1 MAGCGSALG
10 ATLHVRYTSRRIV
23 PPALFLWDID
33 GTLLRGATAIH
44 RDAFAHA
51 YQAVYGLPL
60 NLDGV
65 AAGGR
70 TDTWLLAEPLRRIGL
85 SDAEIWTRMPNAFR
99 EMQAYVEQH
108 LGDLSHCVLP
118 GAREVLAELHARGYV
133 QALVT
138 GNLSRIAMAKLRN
151 AGLARY
157 FDVGGFGEESEVR
170 ERLVSVAL
178 RHAAGAVGTHIE
190 LRRSVVVGDTPF
202 DLGAGQLNGTR
213 TCGVATGTCSLEEL
227 EAAGADL
234 LLPSLADAETAIDAL
249 VGLIEDG
256 LE

>member
-1 MAGCGSALG
+1 VYR
-10 ATLHVRYTSRRIV
+10 TPRRTGRL
-23 PPALFLWDID
+23 ALFLWDID

-44 RDAFAHA
+44 RDAFSHA

-60 NLDGV
+60 GLDGI

-70 TDTWLLAEPLRRIGL
+70 TDTWLLAEPLRRYGL
-85 SDAEIWTRMPNAFR
+85 SDAEIWTRMPDAFG
-99 EMQAYVEQH
+99 EMQTYVEQH
-108 LGDLSHCVLP
+108 LGDLNHCVLP
-118 GAREVLAELHARGYV
+118 GAREVLAELHVRGYV

-151 AGLARY
+151 AGIARY

-170 ERLVSVAL
+170 SQLVSVAL
-178 RHAAGAVGTHIE
+178 RHAREAVGTRIE
-190 LRRSVVVGDTPF
+190 LARSVVVGDTPF
-202 DLGAGQLNGTR
+202 DLEAGQLNGTR
-213 TCGVATGTCSLEEL
+213 TCGVATGGCSLQEL

-249 VGLIEDG
+249 VGLIEDRS
-256 LE
+256 E